1 MSKCSDCGAELEAFA
16 GKLVTCRKC
25 GLTAPIMRDS
35 VNLRPPS
42 SSLAVDE
49 KFSKAIRDHLDERMA
64 YIERHRA
71 TLLEAWIAQ
80 HGFAPDETMLVTE
93 ERPESVKCT
102 YVQRTGDAA
111 ELAWFRE
118 REPKL
123 QAALDNMA
131 PRVPEL
137 DQFRKKG

>member
-1 MSKCSDCGAELEAFA
+1 MGDEDVICNECGSEVHRSEAEYTGDSEEAEWTCSAC
-16 GKLVTCRKC
+16 
-25 GLTAPIMRDS
+25 
-35 VNLRPPS
+35 
-42 SSLAVDE
+42 
-49 KFSKAIRDHLDERMA
+49 
-64 YIERHRA
+64 
-71 TLLEAWIAQ
+71 Q
-80 HGFAPDETMLVTE
+80 
-93 ERPESVKCT
+93 
-102 YVQRTGDAA
+102 DAA